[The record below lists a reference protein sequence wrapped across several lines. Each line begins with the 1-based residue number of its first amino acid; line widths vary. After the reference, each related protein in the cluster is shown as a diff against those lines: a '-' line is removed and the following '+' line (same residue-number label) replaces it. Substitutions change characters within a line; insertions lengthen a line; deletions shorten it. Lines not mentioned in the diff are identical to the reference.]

1 MSSNSVQQ
9 IRPVIECFCQILSLY
24 GFSSVTPE
32 IFRLAKFNGHEYPYS
47 IKMKHLKTNNAI
59 LTNHRSFDG
68 DDDLALSTNNQHN
81 STTSLNNV
89 PTPNYHDFELRKRDI
104 STDNQSRKYRFFH
117 KRKTKTQ
124 QQLTDGYHSSST
136 PYLSSPN
143 QAKSYSYLFGRSLDE
158 LILRHNHQLPP
169 VIMQLFEILYV
180 KGPETTGIF
189 RKVAN
194 TRSVKEC
201 IDKIENNIAL
211 QDDDLHPILA
221 AGIFKHFLRS
231 LPESLFTSTQY
242 DNWKKCLRFPT
253 LPEKIS
259 FARKTVLSTLSEAN
273 HLLLKGFI
281 CILYHISEH
290 ASTNGMNPFN
300 LDNQSRKYRFFHKR
314 KTKTQQQLTD
324 GYHSSSTPY
333 LSSPNQAKSYSY
345 LFGRS
350 LDELIL
356 RHNHQLPPVI
366 MQLFEILY
374 VKGPETTGIFRKVAN
389 ARLVKECIDK
399 IENNIALQDDDLHP
413 ILAAGIFKHF
423 LRSLPESLFTSSQY
437 DNWKKCLRFPTLPE
451 KISFARKT

>member
-1 MSSNSVQQ
+1 
-9 IRPVIECFCQILSLY
+9 
-24 GFSSVTPE
+24 
-32 IFRLAKFNGHEYPYS
+32 
-47 IKMKHLKTNNAI
+47 MKHLKTSNAI

-81 STTSLNNV
+81 STSSLNNV

-290 ASTNGMNPFN
+290 ASANGMNPFN
-300 LDNQSRKYRFFHKR
+300 LGLCVSNSLFKSETTTIRSGKQEADVM
-314 KTKTQQQLTD
+314 
-324 GYHSSSTPY
+324 SSIVEFLIQNCS
-333 LSSPNQAKSYSY
+333 L
-345 LFGRS
+345 LFGS
-350 LDELIL
+350 DIL
-356 RHNHQLPPVI
+356 
-366 MQLFEILY
+366 
-374 VKGPETTGIFRKVAN
+374 T
-389 ARLVKECIDK
+389 
-399 IENNIALQDDDLHP
+399 
-413 ILAAGIFKHF
+413 
-423 LRSLPESLFTSSQY
+423 
-437 DNWKKCLRFPTLPE
+437 
-451 KISFARKT
+451 